1 MDYKNG
7 KWAEEILNAQ
17 LKDGSWG
24 YFHCFAMPLKNKPI
38 TTGQALRR
46 LAVLGYTINDLPIKK
61 AVHYMNTCL
70 SGKNNV
76 PDKFDKVHD
85 SSVFN
90 EMMLAGWIK
99 YFTDENNLANNIAKK
114 WGEIINYA
122 FYNEKYDH
130 NLYIKKY
137 SEIFNNKPKGPRL
150 IDFLTFYQIILLA
163 NTLDKNIE
171 PLFFEYVINYPS
183 GIYYFGYNK
192 PVTTLP
198 EVFQSKKTSDYLR
211 MIELLTS
218 YKNKKCR
225 EKLLF
230 IKNWLESNKT
240 KNNEWDLGKNSKD
253 NILFPLSDSWKKDE
267 DRIKD
272 CTFMINKIIKK
283 LY

>member
-1 MDYKNG
+1 MSYKDG
-7 KWAEEILNAQ
+7 KWAKDILNAQ
-17 LKDGSWG
+17 LKNGSWG

-38 TTGQALRR
+38 TTEQALRR
-46 LAVLGYTINDLPIKK
+46 LAALGFTINDLPIKK

-90 EMMLAGWIK
+90 EIMLAGWIK
-99 YFTDENNLANNIAKK
+99 YFTEENKLANNAAKK
-114 WGEIINYA
+114 WSEIVNYA
-122 FYNEKYDH
+122 FYNNKYDH

-137 SEIFNNKPKGPRL
+137 SEIFNSKPKGPRL
-150 IDFLTFYQIILLA
+150 IDFLTFYQIILFA

-183 GIYYFGYNK
+183 GIYYFSYNK

-198 EVFQSKKTSDYLR
+198 VVFQSKKTSDYLR

-225 EKLLF
+225 EKLAF
-230 IKNWLESNKT
+230 VKKWLESNKT
-240 KNNEWDLGKNSKD
+240 NNNEWDLGKSSKD

-272 CTFMINKIIKK
+272 CTFTINKIMKK
-283 LY
+283 MY